1 MVHRCIECPLLLS
14 SMAWLMSSES
24 RSRALV
30 PWLLNQRSSGIWDWA
45 AWAFCCLSLLSWFP
59 AHRLLGH
66 FHCDVF
72 PSHSASTVWVFTKF
86 GFCSAWPPLRG
97 GWAEVASARLHP
109 SHIRYVGRLCNFLIS
124 VSPQQRFE
132 MADQCYSLVTAQ
144 HFIRQAKKSTPSRC
158 EGGPTPK
165 ERPKHYFLYSFLLW
179 LVSWFLILYSR
190 TLWFIHSICN
200 SQRRQWHPT
209 PVLLPGKSHG
219 WRSLVGCSPWGR

>member
-86 GFCSAWPPLRG
+86 GFCCAWPPLCG
-97 GWAEVASARLHP
+97 GWAKVASARLHP
-109 SHIRYVGRLCNFLIS
+109 SHDIRYVGIVCNFLIS
-124 VSPQQRFE
+124 VLPQLRFE
-132 MADQCYSLVTAQ
+132 MVDQCYSSVTAQ
-144 HFIRQAKKSTPSRC
+144 SFIRQAKESTPSRC

-165 ERPKHYFLYSFLLW
+165 ERSKHYFLYSFPLW
-179 LVSWFLILYSR
+179 LVSGYLIWFLMLYSR
-190 TLWFIHSICN
+190 TLGFIHSICN
-200 SQRRQWHPT
+200 SRRRQW
-209 PVLLPGKSHG
+209 
-219 WRSLVGCSPWGR
+219 